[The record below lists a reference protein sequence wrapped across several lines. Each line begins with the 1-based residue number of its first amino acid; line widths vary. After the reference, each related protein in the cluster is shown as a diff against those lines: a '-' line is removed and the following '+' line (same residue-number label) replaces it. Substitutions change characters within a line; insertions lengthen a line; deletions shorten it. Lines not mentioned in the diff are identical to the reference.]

1 MKKVCKNC
9 KWWDKNIVE
18 NETASKV
25 IGMLKI
31 FCENSDVKDEEL
43 IPEFMKDPEMGICD
57 YADFLFFTKETHS
70 CEAWELKVDI
80 D

>member
-1 MKKVCKNC
+1 
-9 KWWDKNIVE
+9 
-18 NETASKV
+18 
-25 IGMLKI
+25 MLKI
-31 FCENSDVKDEEL
+31 FCENSDVKAEEL